1 MDLKLSL
8 WQATAEIHQMPC
20 QGILES
26 NSDRST
32 EFETFALVQNHHL
45 LCMNPVS
52 TREKNKAGGQKQQ
65 VADQI
70 AGGPGQNSIR
80 LYSPFT

>member
-1 MDLKLSL
+1 
-8 WQATAEIHQMPC
+8 
-20 QGILES
+20 
-26 NSDRST
+26 
-32 EFETFALVQNHHL
+32 
-45 LCMNPVS
+45 MNPVS